1 MKARSAL
8 TVVLTLAVSLAA
20 SLPASAASQTQ
31 TFILVL
37 EVPNTAVAPNGDT
50 VAITG
55 EGEFSV
61 FPNSV
66 EAEGEFVHSNSA
78 GTVLATGTWSATS
91 LLSYQS
97 YGCGVLFGDPIPPEL
112 CGGKV
117 SMTVQLTPTGT
128 ALQIP
133 AMLTVF
139 CVIGDHVPGSA
150 EEGVRLNVQD
160 IINFTHA
167 TGGDNVYIRIA

>member
-1 MKARSAL
+1 MKVRSAL
-8 TVVLTLAVSLAA
+8 AAIFTFVVCLAA
-20 SLPASAASQTQ
+20 SLPASATGETQ
-31 TFILVL
+31 TFLLVL
-37 EVPNTAVAPNGDT
+37 DEPNTAVAPNGDT

-66 EAEGEFVHSNSA
+66 EAEGEFVHRNSA
-78 GTVLATGTWSATS
+78 GTVLASGTWSATS

-97 YGCGVLFGDPIPPEL
+97 YGCGVLFGDPIPPEF

-117 SMTVQLTPTGT
+117 SMTVLLTPTGT
-128 ALQIP
+128 ALEIP
-133 AMLTVF
+133 AMLAVF

-150 EEGVRLNVQD
+150 QEGVRVNVQD

-167 TGGDNVYIRIA
+167 TGGDNVYIQIA

>member
-1 MKARSAL
+1 MRARSAL
-8 TVVLTLAVSLAA
+8 VAIFAFVVGLAA
-20 SLPASAASQTQ
+20 ALPASAAAQTQ
-31 TFILVL
+31 TFHL
-37 EVPNTAVAPNGDT
+37 ELDVPNTAVAPNGDT

-61 FPNSV
+61 FPKSV
-66 EAEGEFVHSNSA
+66 EAEGEFVHTSST
-78 GTVLATGTWSATS
+78 GTVLASGTWSATS

-97 YGCGVLFGDPIPPEL
+97 YGCGVLFGDPIPPEF

-117 SMTVQLTPTGT
+117 LMAVLLTPTGT
-128 ALQIP
+128 SLQIP

-139 CVIGDHVPGSA
+139 CVIGDHVPASA
-150 EEGVRLNVQD
+150 EEGVRLNVPAHV
-160 IINFTHA
+160 NFNHA

>member
-1 MKARSAL
+1 MKVRSVLAAVF
-8 TVVLTLAVSLAA
+8 TVAICLAV
-20 SLPASAASQTQ
+20 SLPASAASETQ
-31 TFILVL
+31 TFLLLL
-37 EVPNTAVAPNGDT
+37 EEPNTAVAPNGDT

-66 EAEGEFVHSNSA
+66 EAEGEFVHRNSA
-78 GTVLATGTWSATS
+78 GTVLASGTWSAKS
-91 LLSYQS
+91 LLTYQS
-97 YGCGVLFGDPIPPEL
+97 YGCGVLFGDPIPPDL

-117 SMTVQLTPTGT
+117 SMMVQVTPTGT

-133 AMLTVF
+133 AILTVF

-160 IINFTHA
+160 IINFPHA

>member
-1 MKARSAL
+1 MKVRSAL
-8 TVVLTLAVSLAA
+8 AAVLAVAVGSLVSAPALAA
-20 SLPASAASQTQ
+20 GQTE
-31 TFILVL
+31 TFLLEL

-61 FPNSV
+61 FPNSI
-66 EAEGEFVHSNSA
+66 EAEGAFVHTDSA
-78 GTVLATGTWSATS
+78 GAILASGTWAATS
-91 LLSYQS
+91 LMSYQS
-97 YGCGVLFGDPIPPEL
+97 YGCGVVFGTPIPPEL
-112 CGGKV
+112 CGGKLMMAV
-117 SMTVQLTPTGT
+117 SLTPSGT
-128 ALQIP
+128 TLQIP

-150 EEGVRLNVQD
+150 EEGVRLNVPG

>member
-1 MKARSAL
+1 
-8 TVVLTLAVSLAA
+8 VV
-20 SLPASAASQTQ
+20 
-31 TFILVL
+31 
-37 EVPNTAVAPNGDT
+37 
-50 VAITG
+50 
-55 EGEFSV
+55 
-61 FPNSV
+61 
-66 EAEGEFVHSNSA
+66 AEGEFVHKNSA
-78 GTVLATGTWSATS
+78 ETVLAMGTWSATS

-97 YGCGVLFGDPIPPEL
+97 YGCGVLFGDPIPADF

-150 EEGVRLNVQD
+150 EEGVRVNVQD
-160 IINFTHA
+160 IINFPHA

>member
-1 MKARSAL
+1 MKARSVL
-8 TVVLTLAVSLAA
+8 VVVFTLAVGLAT
-20 SLPASAASQTQ
+20 SLPVSAASETQ
-31 TFILVL
+31 TFLLVL

-66 EAEGEFVHSNSA
+66 EAEGEFVHRSSA

-97 YGCGVLFGDPIPPEL
+97 YGCGVVFGTPISPEF

-133 AMLTVF
+133 AMLTVI

-167 TGGDNVYIRIA
+167 TGGDNVYIRID

>member
-8 TVVLTLAVSLAA
+8 TVVFTLAVSLTT
-20 SLPASAASQTQ
+20 SLPAFAAGQSQT
-31 TFILVL
+31 FLLEL

-78 GTVLATGTWSATS
+78 GAVLATGTWSATS
-91 LLSYQS
+91 LLTYQS
-97 YGCGVLFGDPIPPEL
+97 YGCGVLFGEPIPPEF

-128 ALQIP
+128 ALRIP

>member
-1 MKARSAL
+1 MKMRSAL
-8 TVVLTLAVSLAA
+8 ASVLALAVGLLISAPALAA
-20 SLPASAASQTQ
+20 SETQ
-31 TFILVL
+31 TFML
-37 EVPNTAVAPNGDT
+37 ELDVPNTAVAPNGDT

-61 FPNSV
+61 FPNSI
-66 EAEGEFVHSNSA
+66 EAEGGFVHSNSA
-78 GTVLATGTWSATS
+78 GTPLASGTWTATS

-97 YGCGVLFGDPIPPEL
+97 YGCGVLFGEPIPSEF

-117 SMTVQLTPTGT
+117 VMAVSLTPTGT
-128 ALQIP
+128 TLEIP

-150 EEGVRLNVQD
+150 EEGVRLNVAN
-160 IINFTHA
+160 IVNFNDV